1 MANYIETRIKYDK
14 MQDNGVVKKTTEKF
28 IVDAMSFTE
37 AEARITAE
45 VRPYIS
51 GDFTVSAVKKSRIAE
66 IVRDES
72 GDKWYRCKL
81 AFITI
86 DERTAAEK
94 RTVSV
99 IMVQAADFRSAL
111 LNIEKTMLGTI
122 SDFEIAEISET
133 AILDVYNATTTE
145 HTNE

>member
-14 MQDNGVVKKTTEKF
+14 MHDNGVVKKTTEKF

-45 VRPYIS
+45 MRPYIS

-111 LNIEKTMLGTI
+111 LNVEKTMLGTI

-133 AILDVYNATTTE
+133 AILDVYNATTSE

>member
-1 MANYIETRIKYDK
+1 
-14 MQDNGVVKKTTEKF
+14 
-28 IVDAMSFTE
+28 MSFTE

-45 VRPYIS
+45 MRPYIS

-66 IVRDES
+66 IVRDVT

-111 LNIEKTMLGTI
+111 LNVEKTMLGTI

-133 AILDVYNATTTE
+133 AILDVYNATTAE